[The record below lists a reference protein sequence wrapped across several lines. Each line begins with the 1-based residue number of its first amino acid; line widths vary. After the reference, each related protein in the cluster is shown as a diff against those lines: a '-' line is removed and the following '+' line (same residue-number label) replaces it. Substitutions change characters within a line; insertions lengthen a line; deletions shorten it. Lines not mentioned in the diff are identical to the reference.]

1 MSTLLFL
8 TESGT
13 EEEVV
18 VNIENVD
25 VVKNSPGGGARLYFL
40 YMDNPLQAEF
50 VDVVES
56 TGEIIDRLEELL
68 GEDSGEEE
76 NFECGNPL

>member
-68 GEDSGEEE
+68 GGGQRRRRK
-76 NFECGNPL
+76 F